1 MGILIAILVFAFM
14 IMIHEWGHYI
24 MARKN
29 GVTVNEFAFGMG
41 PRILSHTSKKTGTIY
56 SWRAFPIGGFCSMLG
71 EDEAVQEEGSFSEK
85 SVWARM
91 AIVAGGPFMNILMA
105 YLLSVV
111 LIIMS
116 GYYTTEVRGVSPTGG
131 AAAAGMQEGD
141 LITRIDGKRIHTYQ
155 DLSYIMMDIG
165 ERPIEVEVRRA
176 DGSVQTLTV
185 TPSYS
190 EEDNRYLLGITVGA
204 DNLGWKDA
212 ISAEGWGILP
222 RLAGNTF
229 GQAFWEMTGNIKLVI
244 RGVVQLV
251 TGQIGINNMMGPIG
265 IVQVMD
271 DTVTEAAAISFRAV
285 ILNIISLTAL
295 LSVNLGVMNLI
306 PIPALDGSHLVFL
319 AIEAIRGKPVNKKV
333 ESMIY
338 LIGFI
343 LLIGLM
349 IFVAGND
356 ILRIFRG

>member
-41 PRILSHTSKKTGTIY
+41 PRILRHTSKKTGTIY

-111 LIIMS
+111 LIMMS

-131 AAAAGMQEGD
+131 AVAAGMQEGD